1 MSLARRNF
9 LKLSTG
15 VAAVA
20 VAAPS
25 ILRTGYAQ
33 APQVTLKLQQ
43 QLPAAAPVP
52 KNFLAP
58 WAQKVEKESGGRI
71 KIELYPSMQLGGTPP
86 QVYDQVKDGVIDL
99 TWTLPGYTPNRF
111 PKSEVFELPFIAGD
125 GEQNSPAIWAFY
137 EKHLKDEYKDVRMV
151 AIQTNGPYL
160 IHAKGNGVRK
170 LEDMKGLKIRGATRM
185 INKMI
190 ETLGATPVGM
200 PVPAVPDSLSKG
212 VIDGAMVPWEVT
224 TPLKIAELVNT
235 HTRFSGNRSLCVGT
249 FVTVMNKA
257 KYDSLPADLKAVID
271 ANSGLETSKWAGKVQ
286 NDGDIPGLEAAQ
298 KRGNAI
304 VTLDPAETRRWRA
317 QAEPVVDLWIKEMNA
332 KNIDGKT
339 LVEDARALVAQYA
352 GPPA

>member
-1 MSLARRNF
+1 M
-9 LKLSTG
+9 STG
-15 VAAVA
+15 AAAVA
-20 VAAPS
+20 IAAPS

-86 QVYDQVKDGVIDL
+86 QVFDQVKDGVIDL

-125 GEQNSPAIWAFY
+125 GEQNSAATWEFY
-137 EKHLKDEYKDVRMV
+137 EKHLKDEYKDVKMIAV
-151 AIQTNGPYL
+151 QTNGPYL

-170 LEDMKGLKIRGATRM
+170 LEDMKGLKIRGTTRM

-212 VIDGAMVPWEVT
+212 VIDGTLLPWEVT
-224 TPLKIAELVNT
+224 TPLKISELVNT
-235 HTRFSGNRSLCVGT
+235 HTQFSGNRSLCVALFIT
-249 FVTVMNKA
+249 IMNKA
-257 KYDSLPADLKAVID
+257 KYESLPPDLQ
-271 ANSGLETSKWAGKVQ
+271 G
-286 NDGDIPGLEAAQ
+286 GDRCQLRRRNVEMGRQGSERRRRARALKPRRSAAMPSL
-298 KRGNAI
+298 RS
-304 VTLDPAETRRWRA
+304 TRRRPSA
-317 QAEPVVDLWIKEMNA
+317 GARQAEPVVDLWINDMKT

-339 LVEDARALVAQYA
+339 LVEDARALVARYA
-352 GPPA
+352 GPVT

>member
-1 MSLARRNF
+1 MSLVRRNF

-15 VAAVA
+15 AAAVV
-20 VAAPS
+20 VASPA

-52 KNFLAP
+52 KNFLTP
-58 WAQKVEKESGGRI
+58 WAQKVEKESNGRI
-71 KIELYPSMQLGGTPP
+71 KIELYPSMQLGGTPS

-125 GEQNSPAIWAFY
+125 GEQNSAATWEFY
-137 EKHLKDEYKDVRMV
+137 EKHLKDEFKDVKMIAV
-151 AIQTNGPYL
+151 QTNGPYL

-170 LEDMKGLKIRGATRM
+170 LEDMKGLKLRGTSRM

-200 PVPAVPDSLSKG
+200 PVPSVPDSLAKG
-212 VIDGAMVPWEVT
+212 VIDGTLLPWEVT
-224 TPLKIAELVNT
+224 TPLKISELVNT
-235 HTRFSGNRSLCVGT
+235 HTRFSGNRSLCVAL

-257 KYDSLPADLKAVID
+257 KYESLPADLKAVID
-271 ANSGLETSKWAGKVQ
+271 ANSGVETSKWAGKVQ
-286 NDGDIPGLEAAQ
+286 NDGDAPGLEAAQ

-317 QAEPVVDLWIKEMNA
+317 QAEPVVELWANEM
-332 KNIDGKT
+332 KGKGIDGKA
-339 LVEDARALVAQYA
+339 LVEDARAMVARYA
-352 GPPA
+352 GPAT